1 MYTTTLA
8 AVREKARAQIRP
20 AKLSL
25 PNLRFPGPPSFWRN
39 LRGEG
44 GGVVVIGGRLF
55 KIVKFMSPDA
65 GISKKIFLAQKCLKN
80 TFFKFPSHEKKILS
94 KTFPKGFGEQKGVP

>member
-25 PNLRFPGPPSFWRN
+25 PNLRFPGPPFFWRN
-39 LRGEG
+39 LRGGG

-55 KIVKFMSPDA
+55 KIVKFMYPDA
-65 GISKKIFLAQKCLKN
+65 GIPKNVQEYLEN
-80 TFFKFPSHEKKILS
+80 TFPNFPSHEQEILS
-94 KTFPKGFGEQKGVP
+94 GNFPKGIGEQKGVP